1 MNSFLNS
8 SIFVFF
14 LKLAAGETYPV
25 GVNEVD
31 LLDLELLGK
40 DEEDETLAKV
50 VFGNVLEVMEALDVV
65 EL

>member
-50 VFGNVLEVMEALDVV
+50 VFGNVFKVTEALDVV

>member
-1 MNSFLNS
+1 M
-8 SIFVFF
+8 VFF

-25 GVNEVD
+25 GVKEVD

-40 DEEDETLAKV
+40 DEYDDTLAKV
-50 VFGNVLEVMEALDVV
+50 VFGNVFEVTEALDVV